1 MPSRREPEDRGN
13 GAGALWLLRA
23 DAQNRSP
30 GRAKSCT
37 DVSCL
42 RTGFCL
48 EQDQPSK
55 MTALFHFPIC
65 AESQVTPVK
74 CWRKLKQIT
83 PSYDK
88 LPTAAMAVLSGGG
101 RGGAAS
107 EDGAWW
113 GLLCCLR
120 GCSCTRTGL
129 LLDGRFLGTRDWN
142 GRKEGERKMERE
154 TGSYIQIKSHTTAI
168 SSIFATHLNKRRLG
182 AIRSKAHPAS
192 APFTVLPPSLL
203 DAIISR
209 SLLPL
214 GALTR
219 WQVSTGGHG
228 NPLCSRV
235 PRGRKQVHLS
245 KQGAR
250 EDRGRKKNLSLL

>member
-1 MPSRREPEDRGN
+1 
-13 GAGALWLLRA
+13 
-23 DAQNRSP
+23 
-30 GRAKSCT
+30 
-37 DVSCL
+37 
-42 RTGFCL
+42 
-48 EQDQPSK
+48 
-55 MTALFHFPIC
+55 
-65 AESQVTPVK
+65 
-74 CWRKLKQIT
+74 
-83 PSYDK
+83 
-88 LPTAAMAVLSGGG
+88 MAVLSGGG
-101 RGGAAS
+101 RGDAAS
-107 EDGAWW
+107 EDGEWW

-154 TGSYIQIKSHTTAI
+154 AGSYIRIKSHTAAI

-192 APFTVLPPSLL
+192 APFTVLPPALL

-209 SLLPL
+209 PLLPL

-235 PRGRKQVHLS
+235 PRGRETSPSSQ
-245 KQGAR
+245 AR
-250 EDRGRKKNLSLL
+250 EQGRVEGGKKICLCSDLQSLNSGRTRGRQLRLLV